1 MKKGENLAEKLFN
14 KDVMSL
20 DTYIMF
26 KLKEKPNS

>member
-1 MKKGENLAEKLFN
+1 MKTIENLSEKLFN

-26 KLKEKPNS
+26 KLKEKPNN